1 MKPVIFGLS
10 GEELTSDERA
20 LFAEVDPVGYTLFRR
35 NIRDREQL
43 RALTDSLR
51 SLHGRDDVLI
61 FVDQEGGRV
70 MRMQPPAW
78 PAFPPGS
85 AFDALY
91 DISAMTA
98 IEAARVNAEA
108 LGLVLNEVG
117 ITVNFLPVLDVR
129 VADTTAAIGDR
140 AMGFDPVRV
149 AALGR
154 AVLNGLHKG
163 GAAGVIK
170 HMPGHGRAMVDSH
183 FELPHVHAT
192 REELEADIAPFR
204 ALNGA
209 TMGMTAHLVYD
220 AWDNERCAT
229 MSPTVIHDVIRG
241 EIGFDGLLM
250 SDDLEMKA
258 LKGDVPTHA
267 VDCIAA
273 GCDVALNCWG
283 RFDEMVAIAN
293 RLPDISDDSR
303 RRVDAARAALPS
315 VAFDKQRLDFLLAKR
330 DELLGLAAHVADA
343 KATNAETGASWA

>member
-20 LFAEVDPVGYTLFRR
+20 LFADVNPVGYTFFRR
-35 NIRDREQL
+35 NIRDRDQL

-51 SLHGRDDVLI
+51 AIHGRDDVLI
-61 FVDQEGGRV
+61 FLDQEGGRV
-70 MRMQPPAW
+70 MRMQPPVW
-78 PAFPPGS
+78 PDFPPGS

-108 LGLVLNEVG
+108 LGLILSQVG
-117 ITVNFLPVLDVR
+117 ITVNYLPVLDVR
-129 VADTTAAIGDR
+129 VPDTTPAIGDR
-140 AMGFDPVRV
+140 ALGSDPMRV

-154 AVLNGLHKG
+154 AVLDGLEKG
-163 GAAGVIK
+163 GVAGVIK
-170 HMPGHGRAMVDSH
+170 HMPGHGRAVVDSH

-192 REELEADIAPFR
+192 REELEQDIAPFR
-204 ALNGA
+204 ALNKA

-220 AWDNERCAT
+220 AWDKEHCAT
-229 MSPTVIHDVIRG
+229 MSPVVIKEIIRG

-283 RFDEMVAIAN
+283 RFDEMVAIAE
-293 RLPDISDDSR
+293 RLPDISDEAR
-303 RRVDAARAALPS
+303 RRFDAARSALPS
-315 VAFDKQRLDFLLAKR
+315 VAFDQQRLDFLLAKR
-330 DELLGLAAHVADA
+330 DELLGLAAHIAGE
-343 KATNAETGASWA
+343 KATNAATGASWA

>member
-10 GEELTSDERA
+10 GPKLTADERA
-20 LFAEVDPVGYTLFRR
+20 LFAEVDPVGYTFFKR
-35 NIRDREQL
+35 NISDREQI

-51 SLHGRDDVLI
+51 SIHGRDDVLI
-61 FVDQEGGRV
+61 FIDQEGGRV
-70 MRMQPPAW
+70 MRMQPPVW
-78 PAFPPGS
+78 PDFPSGA

-91 DISAMTA
+91 DISAITA

-108 LGLVLNEVG
+108 LGQMLSEVG
-117 ITVNFLPVLDVR
+117 ITVNYLPVLDVR
-129 VADTTAAIGDR
+129 VANTTPAIGDR
-140 AMGFDPVRV
+140 AMGYDPIRV

-154 AVLNGLHKG
+154 AVLDGLKKG

-170 HMPGHGRAMVDSH
+170 HMPGHGRAVVDSH
-183 FELPHVHAT
+183 FDLPHIHAT
-192 REELEADIAPFR
+192 REELEQDIAPFR
-204 ALNGA
+204 ALNNA

-220 AWDNERCAT
+220 AWDSERCAT
-229 MSPTVIHDVIRG
+229 MSPVVINDIIRG

-283 RFDEMVAIAN
+283 RFEEMVTIAD
-293 RLPDISDDSR
+293 RLPDISADSR
-303 RRVDAARAALPS
+303 RRLDAATAALSP
-315 VAFDKQRLDFLLAKR
+315 VAYDKDRFAQLLAKR
-330 DELLGLAAHVADA
+330 DELLGLASHLADA
-343 KATNAETGASWA
+343 KATNEATGAAWA

>member
-20 LFAEVDPVGYTLFRR
+20 LFSEVNPVGYTLFRR

-51 SLHGRDDVLI
+51 TLHGRDDVLI

-70 MRMQPPAW
+70 MRMQPPIW
-78 PAFPPGS
+78 PEFPPGS

-91 DISAMTA
+91 DISALTA

-108 LGLVLNEVG
+108 LGQVLGEVG

-129 VADTTAAIGDR
+129 VADTTPAIGDR
-140 AMGFDPVRV
+140 AMGSDPMRV

-154 AVLNGLHKG
+154 AVLDGLHKG
-163 GAAGVIK
+163 GVAGVIK
-170 HMPGHGRAMVDSH
+170 HMPGHGRAVVDSH
-183 FELPHVHAT
+183 YELPHVHAT
-192 REELEADIAPFR
+192 REELEQDIAPFR
-204 ALNGA
+204 ALNTA

-220 AWDNERCAT
+220 AWDNVLCAT
-229 MSPTVIHDVIRG
+229 MSPTVIEDVIRG
-241 EIGFDGLLM
+241 AIGFDGLLM

-258 LKGDVPTHA
+258 LKGDVPDHA
-267 VDCIAA
+267 VECIAA

-293 RLPDISDDSR
+293 RLPDISDAAR
-303 RRVDAARAALPS
+303 RRFDAATTALPK
-315 VAFDKQRLDFLLAKR
+315 VAFDQDRLDHLLAKR
-330 DELLGLAAHVADA
+330 DELLGLAAHLAETKST
-343 KATNAETGASWA
+343 KAATGASWA

>member
-10 GEELTSDERA
+10 GEELTPDERA
-20 LFAEVDPVGYTLFRR
+20 LFAEVNPVGYTFFRR

-51 SLHGRDDVLI
+51 SINGREDVLI
-61 FVDQEGGRV
+61 FIDQEGGRV
-70 MRMQPPAW
+70 MRMQPPTW
-78 PAFPPGS
+78 PDFPPGS

-108 LGLVLNEVG
+108 LGLVLNQVG
-117 ITVNFLPVLDVR
+117 ITVNYLPVLDVR
-129 VADTTAAIGDR
+129 VPDPPPAIGDR
-140 AMGFDPVRV
+140 AMGSDPMRV

-154 AVLNGLHKG
+154 AVLDGLQKG
-163 GAAGVIK
+163 GVAGVIK
-170 HMPGHGRAMVDSH
+170 HMPGHGRALVDSH

-192 REELEADIAPFR
+192 REELEQDIAPFR
-204 ALNGA
+204 ALNTA

-220 AWDNERCAT
+220 AWDAERCAT
-229 MSPTVIHDVIRG
+229 MSPTVIHDIIRS

-283 RFDEMVAIAN
+283 RFDEMVAIVE
-293 RLPDISDDSR
+293 RLPDISNEAR
-303 RRVDAARAALPS
+303 RRFDAATAALPS
-315 VAFDKQRLDFLLAKR
+315 VTFDQQRLDFLLAKR
-330 DELLGLAAHVADA
+330 DELLALAEHLADE
-343 KATNAETGASWA
+343 KATKAATGASWA